1 MIQKNAYAINK
12 WLFHVAGIQNFNR
25 WLTNSL
31 FHASFLPTFVS
42 KGRKKSLL
50 LHGVFLVIQQL
61 LLMLILAYLQIDL
74 RLFCAMPAVNKDT

>member
-42 KGRKKSLL
+42 EGRKKSLL